1 MKKNEKKKSNELVTN
16 SLKILLRAI
25 LSGIMISV
33 GGTIF
38 LMLNRSELGAFLFG
52 IGLFMVVVNGYNLYT
67 GKIGYLIDNK
77 INYLWELFLTLI
89 GNLIGTI
96 SCGYLLLVTRFGDK
110 LNETAKIVTD
120 AKLNDNLL
128 SIFVL
133 SMFCGMLMFL
143 AVDLYKKLNDVGK
156 FFAVFLCVTVFIICG
171 FEHCVANMYYFSVA
185 NAWNF
190 NTLLYLLIMILGN
203 SVGGILI
210 ALGNKYGLKKD

>member
-1 MKKNEKKKSNELVTN
+1 MKNKEKKKDN
-16 SLKILLRAI
+16 SWKILLRAI
-25 LSGIMISV
+25 LSGVVISI

-38 LMLNRSELGAFLFG
+38 LMLNRTELGAFLFD

-67 GKIGYLIDNK
+67 GKIGYVIDNK
-77 INYLWELFLTLI
+77 LNYLWELFLTLV

-96 SCGYLLLVTRFGDK
+96 SCGYLLLVTRYGDK
-110 LNETAKIVTD
+110 LNEVAKAAAD

-133 SMFCGMLMFL
+133 SIFCGMLMFL
-143 AVDLYKKLNDVGK
+143 AVDLYKRLTDVGRY
-156 FFAVFLCVTVFIICG
+156 FAVFLCVTVFIICG
-171 FEHCVANMYYFSVA
+171 FEHCVANMYYFSAA
-185 NAWNF
+185 NAWDLK
-190 NTLLYLLIMILGN
+190 TVLYLLVMILGN

>member
-1 MKKNEKKKSNELVTN
+1 MTLV
-16 SLKILLRAI
+16 
-25 LSGIMISV
+25 
-33 GGTIF
+33 
-38 LMLNRSELGAFLFG
+38 
-52 IGLFMVVVNGYNLYT
+52 
-67 GKIGYLIDNK
+67 
-77 INYLWELFLTLI
+77 

-110 LNETAKIVTD
+110 LQEVAKVVSDT
-120 AKLNDNLL
+120 KLNDNLL

-143 AVDLYKKLNDVGK
+143 AVDLFKKLKDVGRYI
-156 FFAVFLCVTVFIICG
+156 AVFLCVTVFIICG

-185 NAWNF
+185 NSWSL
-190 NTLLYLLIMILGN
+190 NTVLYLLIMILGN

>member
-77 INYLWELFLTLI
+77 INYLWELFLTLV

-110 LNETAKIVTD
+110 LNETAKIVAD

-156 FFAVFLCVTVFIICG
+156 YFAVFLCVTVFIICG
-171 FEHCVANMYYFSVA
+171 FEHCVANMYYFSVV

>member
-1 MKKNEKKKSNELVTN
+1 MKNKEKKKDN
-16 SLKILLRAI
+16 SWKILLRAI
-25 LSGIMISV
+25 LSGVVISI

-38 LMLNRSELGAFLFG
+38 LMLNRTELGAFLFG

-67 GKIGYLIDNK
+67 GKIGYVIDNK
-77 INYLWELFLTLI
+77 INYLWELFLTLV

-96 SCGYLLLVTRFGDK
+96 SCGYLLLVTRYGDK
-110 LNETAKIVTD
+110 LNEVAKAAAD

-133 SMFCGMLMFL
+133 SIFCGMLMFL
-143 AVDLYKKLNDVGK
+143 AVDLYKRLTDVGRY
-156 FFAVFLCVTVFIICG
+156 FAVFLCVTVFIICG
-171 FEHCVANMYYFSVA
+171 FEHCVANMYYFSAA
-185 NAWNF
+185 NAWDLK
-190 NTLLYLLIMILGN
+190 TVLYLLVMILGN

>member
-77 INYLWELFLTLI
+77 INYLWELFLTLV

-110 LNETAKIVTD
+110 LNETAKIVAD

-156 FFAVFLCVTVFIICG
+156 YFAVFLCVTVFIICG

>member
-110 LNETAKIVTD
+110 LNETAKMVAD

-156 FFAVFLCVTVFIICG
+156 YFAVFLCVTVFIICG

>member
-1 MKKNEKKKSNELVTN
+1 MKNKEKKKDN
-16 SLKILLRAI
+16 SWKILLRAI
-25 LSGIMISV
+25 LSGVVISI

-38 LMLNRSELGAFLFG
+38 LMLNRTELGAFLFG

-67 GKIGYLIDNK
+67 GKIGYVIDNK
-77 INYLWELFLTLI
+77 LNYLWELFLTLV

-96 SCGYLLLVTRFGDK
+96 SCGYLLLVTRYGDK
-110 LNETAKIVTD
+110 LNEVAKAAAD

-133 SMFCGMLMFL
+133 SIFCGMLMFL
-143 AVDLYKKLNDVGK
+143 AVDLYKRLTDVGRY
-156 FFAVFLCVTVFIICG
+156 FAVFLCVTVFIICG
-171 FEHCVANMYYFSVA
+171 FEHCVANMYYFSAA
-185 NAWNF
+185 NAWDLK
-190 NTLLYLLIMILGN
+190 TVLYLLVMILGN

>member
-1 MKKNEKKKSNELVTN
+1 MKSKEKKTDN
-16 SLKILLRAI
+16 SFKVLLRAI
-25 LSGIMISV
+25 LSGVVISI

-38 LMLNRSELGAFLFG
+38 LMLNRTELGAFLFG

-67 GKIGYLIDNK
+67 GKIGYVIDNK
-77 INYLWELFLTLI
+77 INYLWELFLTLV

-96 SCGYLLLVTRFGDK
+96 SCGYLLLVTRYGDK
-110 LNETAKIVTD
+110 LNEVAKAAAD

-133 SMFCGMLMFL
+133 SIFCGMLMFL
-143 AVDLYKKLNDVGK
+143 AVDLYKRLTDVGRY
-156 FFAVFLCVTVFIICG
+156 FAVFLCVTVFIICG
-171 FEHCVANMYYFSVA
+171 FEHCVANMYYFSAA
-185 NAWNF
+185 NAWDF
-190 NTLLYLLIMILGN
+190 KTVLYLLVMILGN

>member
-110 LNETAKIVTD
+110 LNETAKIVAD

>member
-110 LNETAKIVTD
+110 LNETAKIVAD

-156 FFAVFLCVTVFIICG
+156 YFAVFLCVTVFIICG

>member
-1 MKKNEKKKSNELVTN
+1 MKNKSLA
-16 SLKILLRAI
+16 ILLRAI
-25 LSGIMISV
+25 LSGIMISI

-38 LMLNRSELGAFLFG
+38 LILNKSELGAFLFG

-96 SCGYLLLVTRFGDK
+96 SCGYLLLVTRFGDR
-110 LNETAKIVTD
+110 LHEVAKTVAD

-143 AVDLYKKLNDVGK
+143 AVDLFKKLKDVGRY
-156 FFAVFLCVTVFIICG
+156 FAVFLCVTVFIICG

-190 NTLLYLLIMILGN
+190 NTILYLLIMILGN

>member
-1 MKKNEKKKSNELVTN
+1 MKNKSLA
-16 SLKILLRAI
+16 ILLRAV
-25 LSGIMISV
+25 LSGVMISV

-52 IGLFMVVVNGYNLYT
+52 IGLFMVCANGYNLYT
-67 GKIGYLIDNK
+67 GKIGYIIDNK

-89 GNLIGTI
+89 GNLIGTV

-110 LNETAKIVTD
+110 LQEVAKTVSD

-143 AVDLYKKLNDVGK
+143 AVDLFKKLKDVGRYI
-156 FFAVFLCVTVFIICG
+156 AVFLCVTVFIICG
-171 FEHCVANMYYFSVA
+171 FEHCVANMYYFSAA
-185 NAWNF
+185 NAWSL
-190 NTLLYLLIMILGN
+190 NTILYLIIMILGN